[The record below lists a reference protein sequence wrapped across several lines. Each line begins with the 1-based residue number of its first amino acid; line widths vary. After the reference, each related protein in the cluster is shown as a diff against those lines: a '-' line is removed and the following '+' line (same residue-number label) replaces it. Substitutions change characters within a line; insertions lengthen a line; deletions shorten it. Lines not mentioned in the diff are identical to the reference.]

1 MGKYS
6 QKIKIQRQGSAVIT
20 IPKVMLQLMQL
31 TYGDTVNVE
40 FDTETNEMTVSNPNI
55 DKDSKEN

>member
-20 IPKVMLQLMQL
+20 IPKVMLQLMKL
-31 TYGDTVNVE
+31 TYGDIVNVE

>member
-20 IPKVMLQLMQL
+20 IPKVMLQLMKL
-31 TYGDTVNVE
+31 TYGDIVNVE

-55 DKDSKEN
+55 DTDSKEN

>member
-31 TYGDTVNVE
+31 TYGDIVNVE